1 MFFAYYIQHT
11 AVSLPNVLN
20 HPLWITPWQI
30 PFREFIP
37 LTNLHLTCVTYL
49 CLYEHGAASDASTSN
64 NQGSNTN
71 RARLPRDVMY
81 PHDRESMPCR
91 GLPHLHLHA
100 SCQNKISPQPCVAW
114 HGGIARGPMK
124 HADYFYKG
132 SAYVGGGRL

>member
-1 MFFAYYIQHT
+1 MALNTGISKSRPPSFRILHIRHG
-11 AVSLPNVLN
+11 SLSTQYFES
-20 HPLWITPWQI
+20 PLLDTPLKI

-37 LTNLHLTCVTYL
+37 LTNSRLTCVTYL
-49 CLYEHGAASDASTSN
+49 CVCEHGAVSDAFVPN

-100 SCQNKISPQPCVAW
+100 CCQNIIISALCCL
-114 HGGIARGPMK
+114 ARRNCMWSNE
-124 HADYFYKG
+124 AC
-132 SAYVGGGRL
+132 RLL